1 MWWVGFQENNICLH
15 STPLLSSR
23 CLCVV
28 HSTRTC
34 QSKTLIRCHLRT
46 SGFEHC
52 HPPRGERGAELA
64 AGRSDVDG
72 LHARLVR
79 IGVDNL
85 YRW

>member
-34 QSKTLIRCHLRT
+34 QSKDVDKVPPSNIRLRT
-46 SGFEHC
+46 LP
-52 HPPRGERGAELA
+52 PPRGERGAELA